1 MPSFMVMIYENK
13 FMCYGVIC
21 VMRTL
26 LVLIAW
32 SVALLIPEFQLVIGF
47 VGGKYS

>member
-1 MPSFMVMIYENK
+1 MVTIYENR

-32 SVALLIPEFQLVIGF
+32 SVALLIPEFQLVIAF
-47 VGGKYS
+47 VGGIYT